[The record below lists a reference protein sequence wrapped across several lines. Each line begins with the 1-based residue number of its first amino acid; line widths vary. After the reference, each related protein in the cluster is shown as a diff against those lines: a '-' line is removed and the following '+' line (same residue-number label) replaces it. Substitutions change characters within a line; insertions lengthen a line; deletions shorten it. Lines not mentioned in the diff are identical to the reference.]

1 MGTDWRQGV
10 TKGDSCF
17 SGPYDSRLYL
27 ELYLKLE
34 NRGTPGQVG
43 AHTGGSPAGS
53 DRINLYAI
61 LSEVTGVP
69 PLPQQLGSL
78 NSSLSCKAQSST
90 HVPRSGP
97 CLNLDATPLKAAC
110 SQAPSP
116 IRGIQASVPPTWV
129 SLLPRS
135 SCFQP
140 SHQNKPVSTL
150 PIPQLPLRSANPHT
164 SLGLPGHKSRPEVLP
179 GQAAA

>member
-129 SLLPRS
+129 SLLPSS

-150 PIPQLPLRSANPHT
+150 PYPSTSPQICQPTHITGPAWS
-164 SLGLPGHKSRPEVLP
+164 
-179 GQAAA
+179 